1 MIKKYKTVNNQN
13 RRDKMRVYEVYYKE
27 NSKEEGLIIY
37 GEENYNTWLEEN
49 KNYINSLNTIVK

>member
-1 MIKKYKTVNNQN
+1 
-13 RRDKMRVYEVYYKE
+13 MRVYEVSYKE
-27 NSKEEGLIIY
+27 NSKDESLIIY